1 MITIADRRSQG
12 LRGWKPRSSLGGALL
27 RVSRLN
33 VFMSPR
39 TAVSSGTL
47 VLSELPVVGRIQVH
61 AAVDEVVC
69 QDQLF
74 FPEATQVAMWPPE
87 IVSLGCP
94 CLPRPAE
101 GHLSLWRFIFF

>member
-1 MITIADRRSQG
+1 
-12 LRGWKPRSSLGGALL
+12 
-27 RVSRLN
+27 
-33 VFMSPR
+33 MSPR

-87 IVSLGCP
+87 IVLAVHAFPGQQKGIYLSGASYSFKA
-94 CLPRPAE
+94 LP
-101 GHLSLWRFIFF
+101 SS